1 MHASAAEQRADFR
14 ASSIAGIEALSTKK
28 YETDLSRYDWTKAK
42 RGRLLARA
50 RKSLAP
56 VPLDPELVAYFESPE
71 AINAALRAIVDAAQL
86 VKPAK
91 AKTRRPAKKHVA

>member
-1 MHASAAEQRADFR
+1 M
-14 ASSIAGIEALSTKK
+14 KK
-28 YETDLSRYDWTKAK
+28 AETDLSRYDWTKAK

-50 RKSLAP
+50 QKSLAP
-56 VPLDPELVAYFESPE
+56 VLLDPELVAYFESPE

-91 AKTRRPAKKHVA
+91 ARARRATKKHVA